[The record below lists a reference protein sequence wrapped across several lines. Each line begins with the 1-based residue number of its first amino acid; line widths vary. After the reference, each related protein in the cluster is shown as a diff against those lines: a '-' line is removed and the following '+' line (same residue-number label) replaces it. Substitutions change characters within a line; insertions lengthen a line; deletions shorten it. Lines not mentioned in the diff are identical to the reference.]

1 MSKANTL
8 EDVIKVADKL
18 GYEVLDKEYINT
30 ITEMGFKCKGCGIIR
45 HTSFNNLKHRY
56 DCENCRNIKLRTLE
70 LERYLRLVNSLGRNT
85 SKEELTKNKFSYTKL
100 NNYCVFLG
108 YGSFED
114 FKTKYNIGKPY
125 NQNKLKLE
133 DITDSYKWFYD
144 KYNRFP
150 TSKDCSEHK
159 ELHSRNVTTK
169 ILNENNISL
178 RELCMSISGGKE
190 DKYTRFIGLEAEDY
204 DKYKNKYI
212 NLCKSL
218 VEPISIHKLSS
229 YDLPSSRWFVD
240 YCPNKEV
247 KTYVDFYKWCGITRI
262 KDITKEEAI
271 ETIYKMQSELN
282 RPLMYDDFRN
292 PSLET
297 IGITTVKKYWKTMN
311 KMKVELG
318 LEVIQEDMTC
328 KHIEDFELVKQ
339 EINYI
344 CDTIYIKENRK
355 TIMVKDINK
364 HNRLQLKYSS
374 LNKICTNNNI
384 TIRDLITNYGFEF
397 QKEGNGMVIYNDDG
411 EITKSS
417 YEHIFSNKLKELGYK
432 YNKDYFRDIR
442 YKTFIDNYEEKMD
455 CDYKIYIDNRVIYI
469 EVAGMLSKNYEK
481 LYKSPELMYS
491 KSKKL
496 YAEKLNLKENMFID
510 NGLEYFI
517 LFPSDLKDEKLDE
530 LFENILNIKQNKKEL
545 ST

>member
-1 MSKANTL
+1 MSKKSTL
-8 EDVIKVADKL
+8 EDVISIADKL